1 MMVLECIGGGCVG
14 SVWNALGRGGRRKE
28 STSDVSL
35 HHNDLVVCLSFSHC
49 SPPLQVGTTS
59 IPFLLRCVG

>member
-1 MMVLECIGGGCVG
+1 MG

-49 SPPLQVGTTS
+49 TPPLQAGTTS
-59 IPFLLRCVG
+59 LPFLLRCVG